1 MRDPLPLRDRLAI
14 NRTALAMER
23 TWLAHARTALALF
36 VTGAS
41 FLQFFE
47 VPGSWTAG
55 LLFIGISVPVLLRG
69 LVQYRHRRK
78 RLDEE
83 TAVAAREARPSEGAS
98 G

>member
-1 MRDPLPLRDRLAI
+1 MRDRLPLRDRLAI

-47 VPGSWTAG
+47 VPGSWPAG
-55 LLFIGISVPVLLRG
+55 LLFIVISVPVLLRG
-69 LVQYRHRRK
+69 LVQYRQRRRILEK
-78 RLDEE
+78 E
-83 TAVAAREARPSEGAS
+83 TVEAERALAPEDGVPA
-98 G
+98 

>member
-1 MRDPLPLRDRLAI
+1 MPDPLPLRDRLAI

-47 VPGSWTAG
+47 VPGSLPAG
-55 LLFIGISVPVLLRG
+55 LFFLGISVPVLLRG
-69 LVQYRHRRK
+69 LVQYRSRR
-78 RLDEE
+78 RQLDAE
-83 TAVAAREARPSEGAS
+83 TASAADAPAAQGAAP
-98 G
+98 